1 MGRGQLVFKG
11 ETSKK
16 AKKKAKYDRK
26 QDTKVNSTSVVNSVS
41 KDEHTQYVSKP
52 TNTSSVPSPTIEDG
66 IGQITS
72 SSTVVMGHGTSFTN
86 TLSVGDAIL
95 VQVDENQPQEMRVI
109 TMCLSNTSI
118 NMSSAFSRNLTTPA
132 SFQYIRK
139 PKASGQSRAAKN
151 KLELDDHERAS
162 GFQGSNELVY
172 RESTENGS
180 YRIKKETVTGDVS
193 RTHLLEM
200 RAKKK
205 SDKYC

>member
-11 ETSKK
+11 EATKK
-16 AKKKAKYDRK
+16 AKKKVKHDRK
-26 QDTKVNSTSVVNSVS
+26 QDANAVGESVVKNPLPKYEPDQDVAKAKSS
-41 KDEHTQYVSKP
+41 
-52 TNTSSVPSPTIEDG
+52 SSVTSPSIEDG

-72 SSTVVMGHGTSFTN
+72 SGTVIMGHGTSFMN

-95 VQVDENQPQEMRVI
+95 VQIDENQSPEMRVI

-118 NMSSAFSRNLTTPA
+118 NLSSSFSRSLTTPT

-139 PKASGQSRAAKN
+139 PNGQSRAAKT
-151 KLELDDHERAS
+151 KLEQDDHERAS
-162 GFQGSNELVY
+162 GFQGSNVLVY
-172 RESTENGS
+172 RESTETGS
-180 YRIKKETVTGDVS
+180 YRIKKETVAGDVS
-193 RTHLLEM
+193 RTHMLEM

>member
-11 ETSKK
+11 EATKK
-16 AKKKAKYDRK
+16 AKKKVKHDRK
-26 QDTKVNSTSVVNSVS
+26 QDADVVGAAVVKNPLPKYEPGVA
-41 KDEHTQYVSKP
+41 KAK
-52 TNTSSVPSPTIEDG
+52 NGSSVPPPTIEDG

-72 SSTVVMGHGTSFTN
+72 SGTVIMGHGTSFMN

-95 VQVDENQPQEMRVI
+95 VQIDENSPPEMRVI

-118 NMSSAFSRNLTTPA
+118 NLSSSFSRSLTTPT

-139 PKASGQSRAAKN
+139 PKVSGQSRAAKT
-151 KLELDDHERAS
+151 KLEQDDHERAS
-162 GFQGSNELVY
+162 GFQGSNVLVY
-172 RESTENGS
+172 RESTETGS
-180 YRIKKETVTGDVS
+180 YRIKKETVAGDVS

>member
-11 ETSKK
+11 EK
-16 AKKKAKYDRK
+16 AKKKKNKAKHEQK
-26 QDTKVNSTSVVNSVS
+26 QDTKVETVNASLPKQDDVPNVTKPAQST
-41 KDEHTQYVSKP
+41 T
-52 TNTSSVPSPTIEDG
+52 
-66 IGQITS
+66 TS
-72 SSTVVMGHGTSFTN
+72 SSPKIENGIGNITTSGTVVMGHGTSFTS
-86 TLSVGDAIL
+86 LVSVGDAIL

-118 NMSSAFSRNLTTPA
+118 NLSSPFSRNLTTPT
-132 SFQYIRK
+132 SFLFIRK
-139 PKASGQSRAAKN
+139 PKASGQSRATKN
-151 KLELDDHERAS
+151 KLELEDHEKAS

-172 RESTENGS
+172 RESTEHGS
-180 YRIKKETVTGDVS
+180 YRIKREIVEGDVS